1 MAASSPSRLC
11 FTFLLL
17 FQVTLKLIETFVDK
31 SEDLNRVAIHTQ
43 PCIMHAQT
51 VGPLAIDPTGTF
63 QLDNLCIV
71 AGDLKA
77 D

>member
-31 SEDLNRVAIHTQ
+31 SEDLNLVATH
-43 PCIMHAQT
+43 M
-51 VGPLAIDPTGTF
+51 VPLMMEPILRDYTRNVPDARY
-63 QLDNLCIV
+63 
-71 AGDLKA
+71 A
-77 D
+77 